1 MDDDI
6 LKEIADGKIQE
17 EMEITTL
24 FEIEIGKELDKF
36 KEILAKYK
44 DPNSGTVKRLLSESP
59 GGSGVK
65 LPKIYIKKFTGD
77 PMQWQQFED
86 TFDATITGNERISD
100 VEKFTYLRGYLS
112 GEAEK
117 RYYVNW

>member
-1 MDDDI
+1 M
-6 LKEIADGKIQE
+6 
-17 EMEITTL
+17 
-24 FEIEIGKELDKF
+24 
-36 KEILAKYK
+36 
-44 DPNSGTVKRLLSESP
+44 KRLLSESP

-100 VEKFTYLRGYLS
+100 VEKFTYLREYLS

-117 RYYVNW
+117 CIEGVTLTGENFVRAMTLLRERYGNP